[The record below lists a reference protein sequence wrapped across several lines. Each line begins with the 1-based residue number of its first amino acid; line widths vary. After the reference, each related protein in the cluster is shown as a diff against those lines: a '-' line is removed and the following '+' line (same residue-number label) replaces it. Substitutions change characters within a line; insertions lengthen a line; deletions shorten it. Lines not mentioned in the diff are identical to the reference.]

1 MRRAEHG
8 LSLLTYDR
16 WGIIASKESIWKQ
29 EEGGERGGEGV
40 VVVVVVGFC
49 QRARVAFESGCATLC
64 TGDVRHKQ
72 RLARL
77 KRAAGAPKCTTFKT
91 SAAA

>member
-29 EEGGERGGEGV
+29 EEGGGQRVRMALKV
-40 VVVVVVGFC
+40 VVLL
-49 QRARVAFESGCATLC
+49 CA
-64 TGDVRHKQ
+64 GDSKKNEEEK
-72 RLARL
+72 RLHYL
-77 KRAAGAPKCTTFKT
+77 KHGYFKKKNVTTVKGAALKT
-91 SAAA
+91 CEL

>member
-29 EEGGERGGEGV
+29 EERGEGEEEEEEGV
-40 VVVVVVGFC
+40 
-49 QRARVAFESGCATLC
+49 QRVRMALEVAVPLC
-64 TGDVRHKQ
+64 TGVNNF
-72 RLARL
+72 L
-77 KRAAGAPKCTTFKT
+77 
-91 SAAA
+91 

>member
-29 EEGGERGGEGV
+29 EERGEGEEEEGV
-40 VVVVVVGFC
+40 
-49 QRARVAFESGCATLC
+49 QRVRMALEVAVPLC
-64 TGDVRHKQ
+64 TGVNN
-72 RLARL
+72 
-77 KRAAGAPKCTTFKT
+77 F
-91 SAAA
+91 

>member
-29 EEGGERGGEGV
+29 EEGGERGGAG
-40 VVVVVVGFC
+40 VVVVGFC
-49 QRARVAFESGCATLC
+49 QRARVAFESGCATFC
-64 TGDVRHKQ
+64 TGDIRHKQ

-77 KRAAGAPKCTTFKT
+77 KRAAGAPKGTTFKT